1 MSQRR
6 RGEMDTQREQ
16 RCLSVPGEAS
26 SRRTR
31 VRTADLLGTGMER
44 PVRVTKPC
52 GGLGAGAGPALWL
65 LFFFLSA
72 WAAQA
77 APSRAGGLSSHRDR
91 ETGLACSRHC
101 SPATRS
107 SFLPN
112 WSRIEQVL
120 IGEAVSEGSEG
131 MWRVACVMQARQ
143 WEVEHGFSAARRAD
157 LSAFVSRQPARVR
170 AEAHRIVSA
179 FFRGGDA
186 SRGGACSTAD
196 HYLTAALYDSPRCPR
211 WATQMTVV
219 ERFRGHVFL
228 KS

>member
-6 RGEMDTQREQ
+6 RGEQSAMTAKRTSANTDGGV
-16 RCLSVPGEAS
+16 RC
-26 SRRTR
+26 RI
-31 VRTADLLGTGMER
+31 
-44 PVRVTKPC
+44 
-52 GGLGAGAGPALWL
+52 GLALWL
-65 LFFFLSA
+65 ILFLLSA
-72 WAAQA
+72 WVAQA
-77 APSRAGGLSSHRDR
+77 APSRAGLKSPAPAA
-91 ETGLACSRHC
+91 GLAVARRHE
-101 SPATRS
+101 PATRS
-107 SFLPN
+107 SSLPAT
-112 WSRIEQVL
+112 RLEHIL
-120 IGEAVSEGSEG
+120 IGEAASEGEAG
-131 MWRVACVMQARQ
+131 MWRAACVMQARQ

-157 LSAFVSRQPARVR
+157 LPAFVSRQPARVR